1 MPQGKDKLIIYDF
14 STKNI
19 IKEFS
24 DDYSY
29 NFSFTSN
36 GLCLINTNKIKNID
50 EKRQILLCTC
60 KKGKEK
66 KNGFLVLN
74 MDLEK
79 KEKEIYEYFYETKNF
94 EPYCIYQISNV
105 ENNNSI
111 NGKITNERNINI
123 EETGFFMVGGFDPDK
138 RMGIIKLYKIQV
150 NKKDKNIK
158 VRYLIDIGE
167 EDTENNFKGFDSN
180 ITSITQS
187 KITGN
192 LLINSLDGNI
202 NLFKPPNLEC
212 FLRK

>member
-1 MPQGKDKLIIYDF
+1 M
-14 STKNI
+14 
-19 IKEFS
+19 
-24 DDYSY
+24 
-29 NFSFTSN
+29 
-36 GLCLINTNKIKNID
+36 
-50 EKRQILLCTC
+50 
-60 KKGKEK
+60 KKGKYYYESCKKEK
-66 KNGFLVLN
+66 KNGFLILN